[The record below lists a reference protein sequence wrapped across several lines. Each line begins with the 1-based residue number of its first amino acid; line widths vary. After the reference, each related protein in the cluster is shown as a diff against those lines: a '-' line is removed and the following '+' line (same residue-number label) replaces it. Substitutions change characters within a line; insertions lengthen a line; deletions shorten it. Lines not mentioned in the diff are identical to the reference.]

1 MPAGAP
7 RPAVEAM
14 NGAVN
19 KLLATPEMRKA
30 IHDQGAEP
38 QALGADA
45 FGKLLAEDYRKWEKI
60 VRDAGVKIE

>member
-1 MPAGAP
+1 
-7 RPAVEAM
+7 M